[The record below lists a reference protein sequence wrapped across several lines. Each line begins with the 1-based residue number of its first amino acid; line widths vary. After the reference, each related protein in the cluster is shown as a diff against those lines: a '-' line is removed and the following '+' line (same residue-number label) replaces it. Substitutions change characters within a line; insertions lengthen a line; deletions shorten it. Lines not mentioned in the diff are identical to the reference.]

1 MRKPKSIAFAVLVI
15 LAVTA
20 ATWANSVSFSGEQA
34 PPENLRWRRQVIQI
48 AVSSSL
54 KANIA
59 NIKADSDIAGAL
71 RRSLDAWQNAAN
83 LEFQLTNSDKQ
94 NVSPS
99 AAGDGVSLIT
109 IAATPENL
117 LLFAK
122 NPEKV
127 SATTRVFFN
136 KRGVITEADIV
147 LNPYQQFS
155 TDGTFGTFDLESV
168 LTHELGHLLGLDHS
182 PLISSTMHESYGRN
196 GLYGLQNFVSRS
208 LAASDIAA
216 VRSLYGQT
224 TADEKCCSAVAGKAI
239 FANGKTVNGAKI
251 WLEEQETG
259 RVESLKETAS
269 DGSFRFD
276 GLANGNYRIYT
287 QDNRSVKMAFPAQVI
302 GEVSVGGVDET
313 AATAAVR
320 AGKIDQALSF
330 IGFNGQ
336 LSDLAVPVNAG
347 GVYNIYVGGKL
358 LDTPGISFGFTSPF
372 LSIVPNTLRP
382 LDYGDGVS
390 VVTFQIRVD
399 PSTPDGDYSI
409 FVRSDDKSMSFI
421 PGGISV
427 GDSPNP
433 FSIYSIQKF

>member
-20 ATWANSVSFSGEQA
+20 AIRANSVSFSGEQG

-59 NIKADSDIAGAL
+59 NIKADSDIAGAI

-83 LEFQLTNSDKQ
+83 LEFQITTSDKQ

-122 NPEKV
+122 NPDRV

-168 LTHELGHLLGLDHS
+168 LTHEIGHLLGLDHS

-216 VRSLYGQT
+216 ARSLYGQT
-224 TADEKCCSAVAGKAI
+224 TADEKCCSTVTGKAI
-239 FANGKTVNGAKI
+239 FTSGKAVSGAKI
-251 WLEEQETG
+251 WLEEKETG
-259 RVESLKETAS
+259 QVESLKETVS
-269 DGSFRFD
+269 DGNFRFD
-276 GLANGNYRIYT
+276 GLANGSYRIYT
-287 QDNRSVKMAFPAQVI
+287 QDDRSVKTAFPAQVI
-302 GEVSVGGVDET
+302 GEVSVDGADET
-313 AATAAVR
+313 AITAPVK
-320 AGKIDQALSF
+320 AGKVDRDLSF

-336 LSDLAVPVNAG
+336 LSDLAVPLNAG
-347 GVYNIYVGGKL
+347 RVYSIYVGGKF
-358 LDTPGISFGFTSPF
+358 LDTPGSSFGFTSPF
-372 LSIVPNTLRP
+372 LSIVPNTVRP

-390 VVTFQIRVD
+390 VVTFQVRVD
-399 PSTPDGDYSI
+399 PNTPDGDYSI
-409 FVRSDDKSMSFI
+409 FVRSNDKSMAFI

-427 GDSPNP
+427 GSSPNP
-433 FSIYSIQKF
+433 FSISSIQ